1 MSIIA
6 SLCTLL
12 NYYVIK
18 LYYYIIILFIVLII
32 ILNYIQINLLE
43 SIEFFYISVEI
54 VQKESTTELV
64 NNMLMFFAKIYY
76 QIRFINKK

>member
-1 MSIIA
+1 MNIIT
-6 SLCTLL
+6 SVCMLL

-18 LYYYIIILFIVLII
+18 LWDIIILFIVLII

>member
-1 MSIIA
+1 MSIIT
-6 SLCTLL
+6 SVCMLL
-12 NYYVIK
+12 NYYVIN
-18 LYYYIIILFIVLII
+18 LWDIIILFIVLII

>member
-1 MSIIA
+1 MSIITRV
-6 SLCTLL
+6 CMLL

-18 LYYYIIILFIVLII
+18 LWDIIILFIVLII

>member
-1 MSIIA
+1 MSIIT
-6 SLCTLL
+6 SVCMLL

-18 LYYYIIILFIVLII
+18 LWDIIILFIVLII

-76 QIRFINKK
+76 QVRFINKK

>member
-1 MSIIA
+1 MSIITRV
-6 SLCTLL
+6 CMLL

-18 LYYYIIILFIVLII
+18 LWDIIILFIVLII

-76 QIRFINKK
+76 QVRFINKK

>member
-1 MSIIA
+1 M
-6 SLCTLL
+6 
-12 NYYVIK
+12 
-18 LYYYIIILFIVLII
+18 LII

-76 QIRFINKK
+76 QVRFINKK

>member
-1 MSIIA
+1 MSIIT
-6 SLCTLL
+6 SVCMLL
-12 NYYVIK
+12 NYYVIN
-18 LYYYIIILFIVLII
+18 LWDIIILFIVLII

-76 QIRFINKK
+76 QVRFINKK

>member
-1 MSIIA
+1 MSIIT
-6 SLCTLL
+6 SVCMLL

-18 LYYYIIILFIVLII
+18 LWDIIILFIVLII

-43 SIEFFYISVEI
+43 SIEFFYISVKI
-54 VQKESTTELV
+54 VQKENTTELV

-76 QIRFINKK
+76 QVRFINKK

>member
-1 MSIIA
+1 MSIII
-6 SLCTLL
+6 SVCMLL

-18 LYYYIIILFIVLII
+18 LWNIIILFIVLIL

-43 SIEFFYISVEI
+43 SIEFFYISVKI
-54 VQKESTTELV
+54 VQKENTTELV

-76 QIRFINKK
+76 QVRFINKK

>member
-1 MSIIA
+1 MNIIT
-6 SLCTLL
+6 SVYMLL

-18 LYYYIIILFIVLII
+18 LWDIIILFIVLII

>member
-1 MSIIA
+1 MSIIT
-6 SLCTLL
+6 SVCMLL

-18 LYYYIIILFIVLII
+18 LWDIIILFIVLII

-43 SIEFFYISVEI
+43 STEFFYISVEI

-76 QIRFINKK
+76 QVRFINKK

>member
-1 MSIIA
+1 MSIIT
-6 SLCTLL
+6 SVCMLL

-18 LYYYIIILFIVLII
+18 LWDIIILFIVLII

>member
-1 MSIIA
+1 MSIIT
-6 SLCTLL
+6 SVCMLL

-18 LYYYIIILFIVLII
+18 LWDIIILFIVLII

-43 SIEFFYISVEI
+43 SIEFFYISMEI

>member
-1 MSIIA
+1 MSIITRV
-6 SLCTLL
+6 CMLL

-18 LYYYIIILFIVLII
+18 LWDIIILFIVLII

-64 NNMLMFFAKIYY
+64 NNMLMFFAKIY
-76 QIRFINKK
+76 

>member
-1 MSIIA
+1 MSIIT
-6 SLCTLL
+6 SVCMLL

-18 LYYYIIILFIVLII
+18 LWDIIILFIVLII

-64 NNMLMFFAKIYY
+64 NNMLIFFAKIYY
-76 QIRFINKK
+76 QVRFINKK

>member
-1 MSIIA
+1 MSIIT
-6 SLCTLL
+6 SVCMLL

-18 LYYYIIILFIVLII
+18 LWDIIILFIVLII

-54 VQKESTTELV
+54 VQKKSTTELV

-76 QIRFINKK
+76 QVRFINKK

>member
-1 MSIIA
+1 MSIIT
-6 SLCTLL
+6 SVCMLL

-18 LYYYIIILFIVLII
+18 LWDIIILFIVLII

-64 NNMLMFFAKIYY
+64 NNVLMFFAKIYY
-76 QIRFINKK
+76 QVRFINKK

>member
-1 MSIIA
+1 MSIIT
-6 SLCTLL
+6 SICMLL

-18 LYYYIIILFIVLII
+18 LWDIIILFIVLII

-76 QIRFINKK
+76 QVRFINKK

>member
-1 MSIIA
+1 MSIIT
-6 SLCTLL
+6 SVCMLL

-18 LYYYIIILFIVLII
+18 LWDIIILFIVLII

-64 NNMLMFFAKIYY
+64 NNMLMFFAKIY
-76 QIRFINKK
+76 

>member
-1 MSIIA
+1 MSIITNV
-6 SLCTLL
+6 CMLL
-12 NYYVIK
+12 NYYVIN
-18 LYYYIIILFIVLII
+18 LWDIIILFIVLII

>member
-1 MSIIA
+1 M
-6 SLCTLL
+6 LL
-12 NYYVIK
+12 NYYVIN
-18 LYYYIIILFIVLII
+18 LWDIIILFIVLII